1 MQRPRVVIVGGG
13 YAGVKALKVLASSNL
28 CDVVLIDQ
36 HPYHYLQ
43 TEAYE
48 LIANECSMTRVTI
61 DLVALCLSYGN
72 HVSFIKDTVRGV
84 DFENKCISGEL
95 TCHSFDYAILC
106 TGSRTAFSASAH
118 GLREHSHGVKT
129 LSGALNFKQQF
140 EQRLYKRMESEG
152 GWCSEPF
159 NIVVGGGGLS
169 GVEIAAEMAHYIR
182 VFHRDN
188 TLTCDNIH
196 IFLIIPH
203 ETVLEGMENYLITK
217 ATQRLVSLGVKI
229 INHSRITSVEEHTL
243 ILNEKEALCF
253 DFMIFTGGITA
264 STLTAGL
271 EVNKNSKSQI
281 IVDKYLR
288 VPFHECVFAAGD
300 IAQLSDSSDV
310 ILPPTAQSA
319 EQSGMH
325 AANNIL
331 LLIANRAMR
340 ASNMKMQGMMVALG
354 GNYAVISLLGWIK
367 ISGLAGH
374 VIKTIIMRTYRYIL
388 HLQCVKGIEKLPK
401 SKSRCSF
408 FRDLHYRIN

>member
-13 YAGVKALKVLASSNL
+13 YAGVQALKVLALSNL

-48 LIANECSMTRVTI
+48 LIANECSMTRVMI
-61 DLVALCLSYGN
+61 DLVALCLSYGE

-95 TCHSFDYAILC
+95 TCHTYDYAILC
-106 TGSRTAFSASAH
+106 TGSRTAFSAKAQ

-182 VFHRDN
+182 VFHHDN

-217 ATQRLVSLGVKI
+217 ATKRLKGLGVNI
-229 INHSRITSVEEHTL
+229 INHSRITSVEEHAL
-243 ILNEKEALCF
+243 MLNEKEALCF
-253 DFMIFTGGITA
+253 DFMIFTGGIIA

-271 EVNKNSKSQI
+271 EVNKNLKSQI
-281 IVDKYLR
+281 IIDKYGR

-300 IAQLSDSSDV
+300 IAQLSDTNDV

-319 EQSGMH
+319 EQSGTH
-325 AANNIL
+325 AANNIVL
-331 LLIANRAMR
+331 HIQNRAMR
-340 ASNMKMQGMMVALG
+340 PSNMKMQGMMVALG
-354 GNYAVISLLGWIK
+354 GNYASISLLGWIK
-367 ISGLAGH
+367 ISGFMGH
-374 VIKTIIMRTYRYIL
+374 IIKMIIMRTYRYML
-388 HLQCVKGIEKLPK
+388 HVQCVKGVERLPK

-408 FRDLHYRIN
+408 LQRFTP